1 MRRALTMLA
10 FTTFTALG
18 TLPATAGGTTTISIS
33 IDCPGCKVSAVNAK
47 SYYRSDGREDPYY
60 RWANVRKGR
69 AVLKVPT
76 SKTRGMAF
84 EVLDLTYG
92 RPTVVLKRAGN
103 RGSWCWAGTRAKNV
117 TLGISTKRWVDTSA
131 PEAAPEHYQMA
142 AWATPSMK
150 TYHDGRNMHRMRKG
164 GLSNQNHPGCR

>member
-1 MRRALTMLA
+1 MRRALTIVAFTA
-10 FTTFTALG
+10 FTTLG
-18 TLPATAGGTTTISIS
+18 TVPATAGGTTTISVS
-33 IDCPGCKVSAVNAK
+33 VDCPGCTVSAVNAT
-47 SYYRSDGREDPYY
+47 SYYRSGGHQDTYYSSAHVRNGRVVP
-60 RWANVRKGR
+60 R
-69 AVLKVPT
+69 VPT

-92 RPTVVLKRAGN
+92 RPTVVLKRVGN